1 LTIYNSTGAIMRVA
15 VVGTGYVG
23 LVSGASFARLGHS
36 VVCIDTNKSKIDQL
50 KRGRIPIFEPGLQ
63 ELVQQG
69 AAARRLTFT
78 SDVKAGLKR
87 AQVVFICVGTPLAQH
102 GGLADLSFVYE
113 AAAIIAAHLRG
124 FTVVATKSTVP
135 VGTGEEIE
143 AIIRK
148 TAPEDS
154 FAVVSNPEFLR
165 EGSAIDD
172 FLRPDRIVIGTN
184 DEEACAVMQRLYA
197 PLCSNG
203 APLVVTARRTA
214 EMIKYAANAFLATKI
229 AFVGEL
235 ADLCERSGADIE
247 EVTHG
252 IGFDKRIG
260 SNFLRT
266 GPGYGGSCFPKDTL
280 SLLATAQQHNARM
293 RILETVVAVNQARKH
308 AMVGKIVEACGG
320 AVEGKRIAVLG
331 LTFKADTDDMREA
344 ASLTILPALEAL
356 GARIRSYDPAGME
369 QARKLLSGLEMSE
382 GVYECADS
390 ADALLILTEWNQFR
404 NLDFGLLKQLLRG
417 KTIIDLRNLYQP
429 AAVAT
434 HGFTYVSLG
443 RAVAGTILSAA
454 PQAPRGKRRRRGDG
468 IGVAATQAS

>member
-1 LTIYNSTGAIMRVA
+1 MRIA

-23 LVSGASFARLGHS
+23 LVSGASFAKLGHS
-36 VVCIDTNKSKIDQL
+36 VVCIDTNKHKIDQL

-78 SDVKAGLKR
+78 SDIKLGLR
-87 AQVVFICVGTPLAQH
+87 QAQVVFICVGTPLGQL

-113 AAAIIAAHLRG
+113 AATMIAAHLRG
-124 FTVVATKSTVP
+124 FVIVATKSTVP

-143 AIIRK
+143 AIIGK
-148 TAPEDS
+148 VAPENS

-165 EGSAIDD
+165 EGSAIED
-172 FLRPDRIVIGTN
+172 FLRPDRIVIGTSH
-184 DEEACAVMQRLYA
+184 EEARAVMRRLYA
-197 PLCSNG
+197 PLVSNG

-235 ADLCERSGADIE
+235 ADLCERTGADIE
-247 EVTHG
+247 EVTYG
-252 IGFDKRIG
+252 IGFDNRIG
-260 SNFLRT
+260 ANFLRI

-280 SLLATAQQHNARM
+280 SLLATAQQHKARM
-293 RILETVVAVNQARKH
+293 RILETVVDVNQARKR
-308 AMVGKIVEACGG
+308 AMVDKIVDACGG
-320 AVEGKRIAVLG
+320 AVDGKTVAVLG

-356 GARIRSYDPAGME
+356 GARIRTYDPAGMD
-369 QARKLLSGLEMSE
+369 QARKLLPGLETSA
-382 GVYECADS
+382 GVYECAEG
-390 ADALLILTEWNQFR
+390 ADVLLILTEWNEFR
-404 NLDFGLLKQLLRG
+404 NLDLDLLKQTLRG
-417 KTIIDLRNLYQP
+417 KTIIDLRNLYRP
-429 AAVAT
+429 TEVAS

-443 RAVAGTILSAA
+443 RAAAGVIPPAA
-454 PQAPRGKRRRRGDG
+454 SQQPRGKRRRGSGG
-468 IGVAATQAS
+468 IGVVVTQAS

>member
-1 LTIYNSTGAIMRVA
+1 MRIA

-23 LVSGASFARLGHS
+23 LVSGASFAKLGHR

-50 KRGRIPIFEPGLQ
+50 KRGRIPIFEPGLD

-69 AAARRLTFT
+69 VAAKRLTFT
-78 SDVKAGLKR
+78 SDAKSGLKQ
-87 AQVVFICVGTPLAQH
+87 AQVVFICVGTPLGQH

-113 AAAIIAAHLRG
+113 AAAMIAAHLRS

-148 TAPEDS
+148 VTPEDS

-165 EGSAIDD
+165 EGSAIHD
-172 FLRPDRIVIGTN
+172 FLRPDRIVVGTN
-184 DEEACAVMQRLYA
+184 HKEARAVMRRLYA

-235 ADLCERSGADIE
+235 ADLCERTGADIE

-260 SNFLRT
+260 ANFLRT

-280 SLLATAQQHNARM
+280 SLLATAQQHNTRM
-293 RILETVVAVNQARKH
+293 RILETVVAVNRARKH
-308 AMVGKIVEACGG
+308 AMVDKIVEACGG
-320 AVEGKRIAVLG
+320 TVGGKTIAVLG

-344 ASLTILPALEAL
+344 ASLTILPALETL

-369 QARKLLSGLEMSE
+369 QARKLLPNVAMTA
-382 GVYECADS
+382 GVYECAEA
-390 ADALLILTEWNQFR
+390 ADILLILTEWEQFQK
-404 NLDFGLLKQLLRG
+404 LDFALLKQLLRG
-417 KTIIDLRNLYQP
+417 KDIIDLRNLYQP
-429 AAVAT
+429 ATVANY
-434 HGFTYVSLG
+434 GFTYVSLG
-443 RAVAGTILSAA
+443 RPIAGAILPTA
-454 PQAPRGKRRRRGDG
+454 PQRVRGKRRREE
-468 IGVAATQAS
+468 TASIS